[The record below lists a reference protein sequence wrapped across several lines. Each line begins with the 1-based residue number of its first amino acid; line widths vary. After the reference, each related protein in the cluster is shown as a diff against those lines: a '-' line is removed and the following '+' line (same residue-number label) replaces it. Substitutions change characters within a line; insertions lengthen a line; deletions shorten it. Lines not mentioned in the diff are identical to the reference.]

1 MYDLAHHAHERVF
14 VPCITSRMILE
25 GREHVRPSSS
35 CSSASVCT
43 MYNL

>member
-35 CSSASVCT
+35 CS
-43 MYNL
+43 